1 VLISGPIDPLGFFP
15 SILSPFVFLL
25 NLLLPTKPPY
35 FFPPHQPLHFFFFAL
50 LFIVIFFP
58 IFFLYTN
65 FISLQLSPL
74 IDILQYVID
83 QEEKNIKDK
92 SNYKENI
99 AA

>member
-1 VLISGPIDPLGFFP
+1 MK
-15 SILSPFVFLL
+15 LS
-25 NLLLPTKPPY
+25 
-35 FFPPHQPLHFFFFAL
+35 HM
-50 LFIVIFFP
+50 
-58 IFFLYTN
+58 
-65 FISLQLSPL
+65 